1 MEDEIMKDEIM
12 KDEIMEDEIMEDEI
26 IKDENIKDENKL
38 NVDDVLLEYYN
49 LKNKYEKDYYDKY
62 VKPIVLGNYS
72 KLTKRKKFQE
82 LNKPLCINC
91 KQPVGTIFK
100 RKYYEEYNNKT
111 EVIVFTANCGNILN
125 PCDLDIEIHKSVR
138 ESYDKLIKE
147 NNEELNKY
155 KLEII
160 KLKNKIL
167 FLGKNNVNVQ
177 DEFEKYKEAIL
188 YYSNIIGGYTE
199 ENIMINDNPE
209 ENEKLKNLIISL
221 NQLEIIQFK
230 DYIKKYMD
238 NDDDNMLTNAIN
250 MYVNEIIP
258 KLKEIR
264 ELKYKTMYINYDED
278 KNKILVQ
285 SKYSFEGMNF
295 YDKDVDEV
303 VKFIKGSKIEETKK
317 SKLKISVLKEKPVS
331 QSKSKSSKTLKNIGK
346 TSKSKTKKRE
356 LKIEKKEVEEPE
368 ELEFDVEFENEE
380 PILKDTESVP
390 KNLEFEA
397 DIEFESEENPIES
410 VKDESVKISFI
421 PKRIGEKIILNEA
434 TEALE
439 K

>member
-1 MEDEIMKDEIM
+1 MD
-12 KDEIMEDEIMEDEI
+12 
-26 IKDENIKDENKL
+26 DENKL

-72 KLTKRKKFQE
+72 KLTKRQKFQE
-82 LNKPLCINC
+82 LKKPLCINC
-91 KQPVGTIFK
+91 KQPVGTIFE
-100 RKYYEEYNNKT
+100 RKYYEEFNDKN
-111 EVIVFTANCGNILN
+111 EVIVFTAKCGNILN
-125 PCDLDIEIHKSVR
+125 PCDLDIEIHKSLR
-138 ESYDKLIKE
+138 ESYDKLIKK

-155 KLEII
+155 QLEII

-167 FLGKNNVNVQ
+167 FLGKNDVNEKEYI
-177 DEFEKYKEAIL
+177 DEFKKYKEGIL
-188 YYSNIIGGYTE
+188 YYSNIIGEYTE
-199 ENIMINDNPE
+199 ENITINDNPE
-209 ENEKLKNLIISL
+209 ESEKLRNLIISL
-221 NQLEIIQFK
+221 NQIEIMQFK

-238 NDDDNMLTNAIN
+238 NNDDNMLTNAIN
-250 MYVNEIIP
+250 MYINEIIP
-258 KLKEIR
+258 KIKEIR
-264 ELKYKTMYINYDED
+264 DLKYKTMYINYDED

-317 SKLKISVLKEKPVS
+317 SKLKISELKEKPES
-331 QSKSKSSKTLKNIGK
+331 IKSSKTLKKIGK

-356 LKIEKKEVEEPE
+356 LKIKQKDVEEVEDVEKEEPDLKEPESE
-368 ELEFDVEFENEE
+368 ELEFEAEVEFESEE
-380 PILKDTESVP
+380 PVLKEQESEE
-390 KNLEFEA
+390 LEFEA
-397 DIEFESEENPIES
+397 DVEFESEEEPIKS
-410 VKDESVKISFI
+410 VKDELIKISSI
-421 PKRIGEKIILNEA
+421 PKKIGEKIILNEA

>member
-1 MEDEIMKDEIM
+1 MDNEIMD
-12 KDEIMEDEIMEDEI
+12 
-26 IKDENIKDENKL
+26 NENKL
-38 NVDDVLLEYYN
+38 NVDDILLEYYN

-72 KLTKRKKFQE
+72 KLTKRQKFQE

-100 RKYYEEYNNKT
+100 RKYYEEYNNKN

-125 PCDLDIEIHKSVR
+125 PCDLDIEIHKSLR
-138 ESYDKLIKE
+138 ESYDKLIKK

-155 KLEII
+155 QLEII

-167 FLGKNNVNVQ
+167 FLGKNNVNEKEYI
-177 DEFEKYKEAIL
+177 DEFKKYKEGIL
-188 YYSNIIGGYTE
+188 YYSNIIGEYTE
-199 ENIMINDNPE
+199 ENITINDNPE
-209 ENEKLKNLIISL
+209 ESEKLRNLIISL
-221 NQLEIIQFK
+221 NQFEIMQFK
-230 DYIKKYMD
+230 DYIKKYMND
-238 NDDDNMLTNAIN
+238 NDDNMLINAIN
-250 MYVNEIIP
+250 MYTNEIIP

-264 ELKYKTMYINYDED
+264 DLKYKTMYMNYDED

-317 SKLKISVLKEKPVS
+317 SKLKISESKEKSES
-331 QSKSKSSKTLKNIGK
+331 QIKSKYSKTLKNIGK
-346 TSKSKTKKRE
+346 TSKTKTKKRE
-356 LKIEKKEVEEPE
+356 LKIKEKEVETEELEEPD
-368 ELEFDVEFENEE
+368 ELEFDVDIEFEKEE
-380 PILKDTESVP
+380 SKKEESE
-390 KNLEFEA
+390 KEESKELEFEA
-397 DIEFESEENPIES
+397 EIEFESEEEEP
-410 VKDESVKISFI
+410 VKSIKNKLIKISSI
-421 PKRIGEKIILNEA
+421 PKKIGEKIILNEA

>member
-1 MEDEIMKDEIM
+1 MD
-12 KDEIMEDEIMEDEI
+12 
-26 IKDENIKDENKL
+26 DENKL

-72 KLTKRKKFQE
+72 KLTKRQKFQE
-82 LNKPLCINC
+82 LKKPLCINC

-125 PCDLDIEIHKSVR
+125 PCDLDIEIHKSLR
-138 ESYDKLIKE
+138 ESYDKLIKK
-147 NNEELNKY
+147 NNEELNKCQ
-155 KLEII
+155 LEII

-167 FLGKNNVNVQ
+167 FLGKNDVNEKEYI
-177 DEFEKYKEAIL
+177 DEFKKYKEGIL
-188 YYSNIIGGYTE
+188 YYSNIIGEYTE
-199 ENIMINDNPE
+199 ENITINDNPE
-209 ENEKLKNLIISL
+209 ESEKLRNLIISL
-221 NQLEIIQFK
+221 NQIEIMQFK

-238 NDDDNMLTNAIN
+238 NNDDNMLTNAIN
-250 MYVNEIIP
+250 MYINEIIP
-258 KLKEIR
+258 KIKEIR
-264 ELKYKTMYINYDED
+264 DLKYKTMYINYDED

-317 SKLKISVLKEKPVS
+317 SKLKISELKEKPES
-331 QSKSKSSKTLKNIGK
+331 IKSSKTLKKIGK

-356 LKIEKKEVEEPE
+356 LKIKQKDVEEVEDVEKEEPDLKEPESE
-368 ELEFDVEFENEE
+368 ELEFEAEVEFESEE
-380 PILKDTESVP
+380 PVLKEQESEE
-390 KNLEFEA
+390 LEFEA
-397 DIEFESEENPIES
+397 DVEFESEEEPIKS
-410 VKDESVKISFI
+410 VKDELIKISSI
-421 PKRIGEKIILNEA
+421 PKKIGEKIILNEA

>member
-1 MEDEIMKDEIM
+1 MD
-12 KDEIMEDEIMEDEI
+12 
-26 IKDENIKDENKL
+26 DENKL

-72 KLTKRKKFQE
+72 KLTKRQKFQE
-82 LNKPLCINC
+82 LKKPLCINC

-125 PCDLDIEIHKSVR
+125 PCDLDIEIHKSLR
-138 ESYDKLIKE
+138 ESYDKLIKK

-155 KLEII
+155 QLEII

-167 FLGKNNVNVQ
+167 FLGKNDVNEKEYI
-177 DEFEKYKEAIL
+177 DEFKKYKEGIL
-188 YYSNIIGGYTE
+188 YYSNIIGEYTE
-199 ENIMINDNPE
+199 ENITINDNPE
-209 ENEKLKNLIISL
+209 ESEKLRNLIISL
-221 NQLEIIQFK
+221 NQIEIMQFK

-238 NDDDNMLTNAIN
+238 NNDDNMLTNAIN
-250 MYVNEIIP
+250 MYINEIIP
-258 KLKEIR
+258 KIKEIR
-264 ELKYKTMYINYDED
+264 DLKYKTMYINYDED

-317 SKLKISVLKEKPVS
+317 SKLKISELKEKPES
-331 QSKSKSSKTLKNIGK
+331 IKSSKTLKKIGK

-356 LKIEKKEVEEPE
+356 LKIKQKDVEEVEDVEKEEPDLKEPESE
-368 ELEFDVEFENEE
+368 ELEFEAEVEFESEE
-380 PILKDTESVP
+380 PVLKEQESEE
-390 KNLEFEA
+390 LEFEA
-397 DIEFESEENPIES
+397 DVEFESEEEPIKS
-410 VKDESVKISFI
+410 VKDELIKISSI
-421 PKRIGEKIILNEA
+421 PKKIGEKIILNEA

>member
-1 MEDEIMKDEIM
+1 MDNEIMDNEIM
-12 KDEIMEDEIMEDEI
+12 DNEIMD
-26 IKDENIKDENKL
+26 NENKL
-38 NVDDVLLEYYN
+38 NVDDILLEYYN

-72 KLTKRKKFQE
+72 KLTKRQKFQE

-100 RKYYEEYNNKT
+100 RKYYEEYNNKN

-125 PCDLDIEIHKSVR
+125 PCDLDIEIHKSLR
-138 ESYDKLIKE
+138 ESYDKLIKK

-155 KLEII
+155 QLEII

-167 FLGKNNVNVQ
+167 FLGKNNVNEKEYI
-177 DEFEKYKEAIL
+177 DEFKKYKEGIL
-188 YYSNIIGGYTE
+188 YYSNIIGEYTE
-199 ENIMINDNPE
+199 ENITINDNPE
-209 ENEKLKNLIISL
+209 ESEKLRNLIISL
-221 NQLEIIQFK
+221 NQFEIMQFK
-230 DYIKKYMD
+230 DYIKKYMND
-238 NDDDNMLTNAIN
+238 NDDNMLINAIN
-250 MYVNEIIP
+250 MYTNEIIP

-264 ELKYKTMYINYDED
+264 DLKYKTMYMNYDED

-317 SKLKISVLKEKPVS
+317 SKLKISESKEKSES
-331 QSKSKSSKTLKNIGK
+331 QIKSKYSKTLKNIGK
-346 TSKSKTKKRE
+346 TSKTKTKKRE
-356 LKIEKKEVEEPE
+356 LKIKEKEVETEELEEPD
-368 ELEFDVEFENEE
+368 ELEFDVDIEFEKEE
-380 PILKDTESVP
+380 SKKEESE
-390 KNLEFEA
+390 KEESKELEFEA
-397 DIEFESEENPIES
+397 EIEFESEEEEP
-410 VKDESVKISFI
+410 VKSIKNKLIKISSI
-421 PKRIGEKIILNEA
+421 PKKIGEKIILNEA

>member
-1 MEDEIMKDEIM
+1 MD
-12 KDEIMEDEIMEDEI
+12 
-26 IKDENIKDENKL
+26 DENKL
-38 NVDDVLLEYYN
+38 NVDDILLEYYN

-72 KLTKRKKFQE
+72 KLTKRQKFQE
-82 LNKPLCINC
+82 LKKPLCINC

-100 RKYYEEYNNKT
+100 RKYYEEYNNKN

-125 PCDLDIEIHKSVR
+125 PCDLDIEIHKSLR
-138 ESYDKLIKE
+138 ESYDKLIKK

-155 KLEII
+155 QLEII

-167 FLGKNNVNVQ
+167 FLGKNNVNEKEYI
-177 DEFEKYKEAIL
+177 DEFKKYKEAIL
-188 YYSNIIGGYTE
+188 YYSNIIGEYTE
-199 ENIMINDNPE
+199 ENITINDNPE
-209 ENEKLKNLIISL
+209 EAEKLRNLIISL
-221 NQLEIIQFK
+221 NQFEIIQFK
-230 DYIKKYMD
+230 DYIKKYMND
-238 NDDDNMLTNAIN
+238 NDDNMLINAIN
-250 MYVNEIIP
+250 MYTNEIIP

-264 ELKYKTMYINYDED
+264 DLKYKTMYINYDED

-317 SKLKISVLKEKPVS
+317 SKLKISELKEKSES
-331 QSKSKSSKTLKNIGK
+331 QKSSKTLKNIGK
-346 TSKSKTKKRE
+346 TSKTKTKKRK
-356 LKIEKKEVEEPE
+356 LKIKEKEVESDEGDE
-368 ELEFDVEFENEE
+368 
-380 PILKDTESVP
+380 
-390 KNLEFEA
+390 LEFEA
-397 DIEFESEENPIES
+397 DIEFEKEEPVINDLEFEAEVEFESEEEEPVKS
-410 VKDESVKISFI
+410 VKSIKDELIKISSV
-421 PKRIGEKIILNEA
+421 PKKIGEKIILNEA

>member
-1 MEDEIMKDEIM
+1 MDNEIMDNEIM
-12 KDEIMEDEIMEDEI
+12 D
-26 IKDENIKDENKL
+26 NENKL
-38 NVDDVLLEYYN
+38 NVDDILLEYYN

-72 KLTKRKKFQE
+72 KLTKRQKFQE

-100 RKYYEEYNNKT
+100 RKYYEEYNNKN

-125 PCDLDIEIHKSVR
+125 PCDLDIEIHKSLR
-138 ESYDKLIKE
+138 ESYDKLIKK

-155 KLEII
+155 QLEII

-167 FLGKNNVNVQ
+167 FLGKNNVNEKEYI
-177 DEFEKYKEAIL
+177 DEFKKYKEGIL
-188 YYSNIIGGYTE
+188 YYSNIIGEYTE
-199 ENIMINDNPE
+199 ENITINDNPE
-209 ENEKLKNLIISL
+209 ESEKLRNLIISL
-221 NQLEIIQFK
+221 NQFEIMQFK
-230 DYIKKYMD
+230 DYIKKYMND
-238 NDDDNMLTNAIN
+238 NDDNMLINAIN
-250 MYVNEIIP
+250 MYTNEIIP

-264 ELKYKTMYINYDED
+264 DLKYKTMYMNYDED

-317 SKLKISVLKEKPVS
+317 SKLKISESKEKSES
-331 QSKSKSSKTLKNIGK
+331 QIKSKYSKTLKNIGK
-346 TSKSKTKKRE
+346 TSKTKTKKRE
-356 LKIEKKEVEEPE
+356 LKIKEKEVETEELEEPD
-368 ELEFDVEFENEE
+368 ELEFDVDIEFEKEE
-380 PILKDTESVP
+380 SKKEESE
-390 KNLEFEA
+390 KEESKELEFEA
-397 DIEFESEENPIES
+397 EIEFESEEEEP
-410 VKDESVKISFI
+410 VKSIKNKLIKISSI
-421 PKRIGEKIILNEA
+421 PKKIGEKIILNEA

>member
-1 MEDEIMKDEIM
+1 MD
-12 KDEIMEDEIMEDEI
+12 
-26 IKDENIKDENKL
+26 DENKL

-72 KLTKRKKFQE
+72 KLTKRQKFQE
-82 LNKPLCINC
+82 LKKPLCINC

-125 PCDLDIEIHKSVR
+125 PCDLDIEIHKSLR
-138 ESYDKLIKE
+138 ESYDKLIKK

-155 KLEII
+155 QLEII

-167 FLGKNNVNVQ
+167 FLGKNDVNEKEYI
-177 DEFEKYKEAIL
+177 DEFKKYKEAIL
-188 YYSNIIGGYTE
+188 YYSNIIGEYTE
-199 ENIMINDNPE
+199 ENITINDNPE
-209 ENEKLKNLIISL
+209 ESEKLRNLIISL
-221 NQLEIIQFK
+221 NQIEIMQFK

-238 NDDDNMLTNAIN
+238 NNDDNMLTNAIN
-250 MYVNEIIP
+250 MYINEIIP
-258 KLKEIR
+258 KIKEIR
-264 ELKYKTMYINYDED
+264 DLKYKTMYINYDED

-317 SKLKISVLKEKPVS
+317 SKLKISKLKEKPES
-331 QSKSKSSKTLKNIGK
+331 IKSSKTLKKIGK
-346 TSKSKTKKRE
+346 TLKSKTKKRE
-356 LKIEKKEVEEPE
+356 LKIKKKM
-368 ELEFDVEFENEE
+368 
-380 PILKDTESVP
+380 LKMLKKLKK
-390 KNLEFEA
+390 KNL
-397 DIEFESEENPIES
+397 S
-410 VKDESVKISFI
+410 
-421 PKRIGEKIILNEA
+421 
-434 TEALE
+434 
-439 K
+439 

>member
-1 MEDEIMKDEIM
+1 MD
-12 KDEIMEDEIMEDEI
+12 
-26 IKDENIKDENKL
+26 DENKL
-38 NVDDVLLEYYN
+38 NVDDILLEYYN

-72 KLTKRKKFQE
+72 KLTKRQKFQE
-82 LNKPLCINC
+82 LKKPLCINC

-100 RKYYEEYNNKT
+100 RKYYEEYNNKN

-125 PCDLDIEIHKSVR
+125 PCDLDIEIHKSLR
-138 ESYDKLIKE
+138 ESYDKLIKK

-155 KLEII
+155 QLEII

-167 FLGKNNVNVQ
+167 FLGKNNVNEKEYI
-177 DEFEKYKEAIL
+177 DEFKKYKEAIL
-188 YYSNIIGGYTE
+188 YYSNIIGEYTE
-199 ENIMINDNPE
+199 ENITINDNPE
-209 ENEKLKNLIISL
+209 EAEKLRNLIISL
-221 NQLEIIQFK
+221 NQFEIIQFK
-230 DYIKKYMD
+230 DYIKKYMND
-238 NDDDNMLTNAIN
+238 NDDNMLINAIN
-250 MYVNEIIP
+250 MYTNEIIP

-264 ELKYKTMYINYDED
+264 DLKYKTMYINYDED

-317 SKLKISVLKEKPVS
+317 SKLKISELKEKSES
-331 QSKSKSSKTLKNIGK
+331 QKSSKTLKNIGK
-346 TSKSKTKKRE
+346 TSKTKTKKRE
-356 LKIEKKEVEEPE
+356 LKIKEKEVESDEGDE
-368 ELEFDVEFENEE
+368 
-380 PILKDTESVP
+380 
-390 KNLEFEA
+390 LEFEA
-397 DIEFESEENPIES
+397 DIEFEKEEPVINDLEFEAEVEFESEEEEPVKS
-410 VKDESVKISFI
+410 VKSIKDELIKISSV
-421 PKRIGEKIILNEA
+421 PKKIGEKIILNEA

>member
-1 MEDEIMKDEIM
+1 MD
-12 KDEIMEDEIMEDEI
+12 
-26 IKDENIKDENKL
+26 DENKL
-38 NVDDVLLEYYN
+38 NVDDILLEYYN

-72 KLTKRKKFQE
+72 KLTKRQKFQE
-82 LNKPLCINC
+82 LKKPLCINC

-100 RKYYEEYNNKT
+100 RKYYEEYNDKN

-125 PCDLDIEIHKSVR
+125 PCDLDIEIHKSLR
-138 ESYDKLIKE
+138 ESYDKLIKK

-155 KLEII
+155 QLEII

-167 FLGKNNVNVQ
+167 FLGKNNVNEKEYI
-177 DEFEKYKEAIL
+177 DEFKKYKEAIL
-188 YYSNIIGGYTE
+188 YYSNIIGEYTE
-199 ENIMINDNPE
+199 ENITINDNPE
-209 ENEKLKNLIISL
+209 EAEKLRNLIISL
-221 NQLEIIQFK
+221 NQLEIMQFK

-238 NDDDNMLTNAIN
+238 DNDDNMLINAIN
-250 MYVNEIIP
+250 MYTNEILP

-264 ELKYKTMYINYDED
+264 DLKYKTMYINYDED

-317 SKLKISVLKEKPVS
+317 SKLKISELKEKS
-331 QSKSKSSKTLKNIGK
+331 EFQKSSKTLKNIGK
-346 TSKSKTKKRE
+346 TSKTKTKKRE
-356 LKIEKKEVEEPE
+356 LKIKEKEVESDEADE
-368 ELEFDVEFENEE
+368 
-380 PILKDTESVP
+380 
-390 KNLEFEA
+390 LEFEA
-397 DIEFESEENPIES
+397 DIEFEKEESKKEESKELEFEAEIEFESEEEEP
-410 VKDESVKISFI
+410 VKSSIKITSI
-421 PKRIGEKIILNEA
+421 PKKIGEKIILNEA